1 MAEIVPFSAVLYNAE
16 RAGALEYLVAPPY
29 DVISP
34 EEQLALYAVS
44 PYNCV
49 RIILNRQEADDT
61 PQHNPYTRA
70 AEFLHQWLKE
80 GVLREAE
87 PALYVYQQEFTHPT
101 HGQRCVRTGFFG
113 ALKLEP
119 YSSGIVLPHEETRRK
134 AREDR
139 LNLLRATATNTEP
152 IMGMFDDPQSVVSG
166 ILHEAEGETF
176 SVVVGEDRHTVRA
189 MRAPEA
195 VKRIQAQLQNS
206 RIWIADGHHRYETAL
221 AYRDERRAAEGNPAG
236 LKPYDYLLVV
246 LVPFHDPGLVVLPTH
261 RLVKNIP
268 ESRLE
273 RLLPALQSY
282 FDMEAMSEEKLDR
295 MAQESAPPGTYRLG
309 MLTADKIFLLT
320 LRDEAVLDRLMPT
333 SSAVWRRLDVSIL
346 QVIVFERVL
355 GIAAEQVALTPDI
368 GYTRDRR
375 EAIQS
380 VRSGAYQLAFFMN
393 LPSVEAVRLV
403 AAAGEKMP
411 PKSTYFYP
419 KLWSG
424 LVMRRMAQS

>member
-1 MAEIVPFSAVLYNAE
+1 MAEIVPFRAVLYNEE
-16 RAGALEYLVAPPY
+16 RAGALANLVAPPY

-34 EEQLALYAVS
+34 DEQQALYAAS

-49 RIILNRQEADDT
+49 RIILNREEANDT
-61 PQHNPYTRA
+61 PYHSPYTRA
-70 AEFLHQWLKE
+70 AGFLHNWLQE

-87 PALYVYQQEFTHPT
+87 PALYAYQQEFTHPT
-101 HGQRCVRTGFFG
+101 HGQRCVRTGFFC

-152 IMGMFDDPQSVVSG
+152 IMGMFDDPEGVVSS
-166 ILHEAEGETF
+166 LLRDTEGETF
-176 SVVVGEDRHTVRA
+176 SVLVSEDRHTIRA
-189 MRAPEA
+189 IHAPEA
-195 VKRIQAQLQNS
+195 IGRIQSQLQSS

-221 AYRDERRAAEGNPAG
+221 AYRDERRAAEGNPEG

-246 LVPFHDPGLVVLPTH
+246 LTPFNDPGLAVLPTH

-268 ESRLE
+268 ESRME
-273 RLLPALQSY
+273 YLLSALQTY
-282 FDMEAMSEEKLDR
+282 FEVQEVTEEALHR
-295 MAQESAPPGTYRLG
+295 MVQESPPPGIHRLG
-309 MLTADKIFLLT
+309 MLSAHGACLLT
-320 LRDEAVLDRLMPT
+320 LRDEAILDRLMT
-333 SSAVWRRLDVSIL
+333 ANSAVWRRLDVSIL
-346 QVIVFERVL
+346 QAIVFERAL
-355 GIAAEQVALTPDI
+355 GIEAEQIAVTPDI
-368 GYTRDRR
+368 GYTRDWH
-375 EAIQS
+375 EALQS
-380 VRSGAYQLAFFMN
+380 VRSGAYQLGFFMN
-393 LPSVEAVRLV
+393 MPSVESVRLV

-424 LVMRRMAQS
+424 LVMRRMAE